1 MTPEDVVRIRELL
14 TNEDPNRQHEGL
26 ALAQS
31 FDDYSAVFEGCRV
44 TDNWGVELSF
54 GSLSNSILKGLLGS
68 GVISAER
75 ITSMTSRAASEQA
88 SWTGWVKRAC
98 VATLSSEQYPALWS
112 QAIERVKASDHEGA
126 RKLLEPELSAYWIYD
141 NFDYGLANDGASEFL
156 ELTCGLTLERIQ
168 ELNSGEEFEP
178 EQVHITKVSVGS
190 NTWGE
195 GSSFDEGGD
204 LIISAS
210 ASFRLPA
217 YFALLE
223 PAFEANN
230 EPVHLDTGLV
240 FQWQEEV
247 FEDEDAYF
255 EAMHFD
261 SNDGRG
267 FELVRL
273 V

>member
-1 MTPEDVVRIRELL
+1 VTPEDVVRIRELL
-14 TNEDPNRQHEGL
+14 ANEDPNRQHEGL

-44 TDNWGVELSF
+44 TDNWGIELSF
-54 GSLSNSILKGLLGS
+54 GSLNNSILKGLLGS

-75 ITSMTSRAASEQA
+75 IASITSSAASEQA
-88 SWTGWVKRAC
+88 TWSGWVKRAC

-112 QAIERVKASDHEGA
+112 QATELIKASDHAGA
-126 RKLLEPELSAYWIYD
+126 CKLLEPALTAYWIYD
-141 NFDYGLANDGASEFL
+141 NFDFGMANDGASEFL

-178 EQVHITKVSVGS
+178 EQVHVTKVYVGS
-190 NTWGE
+190 NTWGG
-195 GSSFDEGGD
+195 GSSLNEEDD

-223 PAFEANN
+223 PAFAAND

-240 FQWQEEV
+240 FQWQEDV

-255 EAMHFD
+255 EAMQFD
-261 SNDGRG
+261 SNDGKG
-267 FELVRL
+267 FEQV
-273 V
+273 